1 MTTVRLP
8 AVAEPARKQ
17 DAERYVMGQSCDIIT
32 HVIDVTQYPVFPWVL
47 SDYTSINLD
56 LEKESTFRNL
66 SFPMGALTAAR
77 QEAAVERY
85 SATEGVGEK
94 PL

>member
-1 MTTVRLP
+1 MLRTTLVMTE
-8 AVAEPARKQ
+8 ANGA
-17 DAERYVMGQSCDIIT
+17 
-32 HVIDVTQYPVFPWVL
+32 DVTQYPVFPWVL
-47 SDYTSINLD
+47 ADYTSLNLE
-56 LEKESTFRNL
+56 LERESTFRNL

-94 PL
+94 PLSVFP